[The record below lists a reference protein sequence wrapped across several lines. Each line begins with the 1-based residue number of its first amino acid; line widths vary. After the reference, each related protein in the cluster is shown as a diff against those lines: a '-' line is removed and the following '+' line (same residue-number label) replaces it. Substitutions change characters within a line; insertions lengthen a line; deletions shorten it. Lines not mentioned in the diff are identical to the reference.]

1 MIWLWSNENIDI
13 GCFISPFGISIWAYY
28 EPFEMDVYYKPLE
41 MGINSER
48 QKQKWVDYGEKH
60 VAEDLP
66 AY

>member
-1 MIWLWSNENIDI
+1 
-13 GCFISPFGISIWAYY
+13 
-28 EPFEMDVYYKPLE
+28 MDVYYKPLE